1 MADVQPGAAP
11 SGRATEI
18 PAHELQISVVSA
30 DQEVWSGMARQVV
43 ARTSVGEI
51 GILAGHE
58 PVLAT
63 LAAGEVR
70 ITTPSG
76 EVITAQADD
85 GFLSFDHNRLT
96 VVARDAAL
104 V

>member
-1 MADVQPGAAP
+1 MAEL
-11 SGRATEI
+11 SGQDI
-18 PAHELQISVVSA
+18 DAHEVLVSLVSA
-30 DQEVWSGMARQVV
+30 DQEVWSGRARQVV
-43 ARTSVGEI
+43 ARTTIGEI

-58 PVLAT
+58 PVLAI

-70 ITTPSG
+70 LTLPSG
-76 EVITAQADD
+76 EFVKVRADD
-85 GFLSFDHNRLT
+85 GFLSVDHNRVT

>member
-1 MADVQPGAAP
+1 MADL
-11 SGRATEI
+11 SDI
-18 PAHELQISVVSA
+18 PPHEMAVSVVSA
-30 DQEVWSGMARQVV
+30 DHEVWSGFAKQVIV
-43 ARTSVGEI
+43 RTSIGEI

-70 ITTPSG
+70 ITTAAG
-76 EVITAQADD
+76 DVISARADD
-85 GFLSFDHNRLT
+85 GFLSFDHDRLT
-96 VVARDAAL
+96 LVARDAAL

>member
-1 MADVQPGAAP
+1 MSTVQSGAGQPEEIAP
-11 SGRATEI
+11 
-18 PAHELQISVVSA
+18 HELQVSVVSA
-30 DQEVWSGMARQVV
+30 DQEVWSGAARQVI

-85 GFLSFDHNRLT
+85 GFLSFDHNHLT